1 MIGPTAFFCF
11 NGDLLMV
18 IGGDADDQLGGQP
31 FLPLQLSYSA
41 CEFKPIANGHLD
53 VRNDQLK
60 ARKHFDHQFKRFF
73 AVLGLHKADVGA
85 LVLNGSFRHL

>member
-31 FLPLQLSYSA
+31 FLPLQLSNLSSA
-41 CEFKPIANGHLD
+41 LEMVSAGGVIDGVLESVVKSR
-53 VRNDQLK
+53 VRKCVHSN
-60 ARKHFDHQFKRFF
+60 
-73 AVLGLHKADVGA
+73 
-85 LVLNGSFRHL
+85 N